1 MKYKPKLD
9 PEKDLKGAT
18 PEALAY
24 ALLRSRNVSKLAG
37 DRKILAKKLA
47 PDHAGGGIPHQFDSI

>member
-18 PEALAY
+18 PEVLAY
-24 ALLRSRNVSKLAG
+24 ALLRPRNGAKLAG
-37 DRKILAKKLA
+37 DRKVLAKKVA
-47 PDHAGGGIPHQFDSI
+47 PDHASGSIPHQFDSI

>member
-18 PEALAY
+18 PETLAR
-24 ALLRSRNVSKLAG
+24 ALLRPRHRGKPVVRGQSSV
-37 DRKILAKKLA
+37 KKVET
-47 PDHAGGGIPHQFDSI
+47 DKSGDSISHLGKSD